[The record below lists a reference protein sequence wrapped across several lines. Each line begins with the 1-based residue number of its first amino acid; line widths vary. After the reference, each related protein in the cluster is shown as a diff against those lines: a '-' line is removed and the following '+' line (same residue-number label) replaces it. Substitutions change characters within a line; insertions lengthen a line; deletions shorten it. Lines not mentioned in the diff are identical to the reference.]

1 MILCDTGPLVAVL
14 NRNDPQHARC
24 AAVLRTLP
32 AAPLLTTVPCLV
44 EAMYLLRRVG
54 GAEGQSRLWQMRQE
68 GKLVIY
74 LHTDAEL
81 DMIEARMRQYKDVP
95 MDFADASLVVA
106 AESLGLRE
114 IFTLDN
120 HFYAYRVST
129 GEAFI
134 VYPRLGE

>member
-24 AAVLRTLP
+24 VAVLQKLS

-44 EAMYLLRRVG
+44 EAMYLLRRVA
-54 GAEGQSRLWQMRQE
+54 GAEGQSRLWQMRYE
-68 GKLVIY
+68 GKLVVH

-81 DMIEARMRQYKDVP
+81 DRIEALMRQYEDVP

-106 AESLGLRE
+106 AESLGLSE
-114 IFTLDN
+114 IFTLDS
-120 HFYAYRVST
+120 HFYAYRIST

-134 VYPRLGE
+134 VYPGLGE